1 MHDGSVRSD
10 DGPDETVAFY
20 YGKLGGQTFDD
31 LAVDPNNPNVD
42 PRPTETP
49 GPDDNVV
56 GLPAVQTDNA
66 LADKD
71 WIIVESFSSGASQS
85 QPVTFTFTVSVDP
98 TNPNVGGVIV
108 ASGDVDG
115 TTDTFDFGNYEGQ
128 VDEST
133 VLNNNPNEP
142 SDLLEM
148 QVVGHTYANNEIVGI
163 SHDADWSLTGPSRRV
178 NANMRVGL
186 CGIGS
191 YKIPAFAGMSGSGNQ
206 RLAVAQK

>member
-1 MHDGSVRSD
+1 MPVRSEHTGGANFAMHDGSVRSD

-71 WIIVESFSSGASQS
+71 WIIVESYSSGASQS

-128 VDEST
+128 VDGVDGSGT
-133 VLNNNPNEP
+133 TTQTNLPIFM
-142 SDLLEM
+142 EM

-163 SHDADWSLTGPSRRV
+163 SHDADWL
-178 NANMRVGL
+178 L
-186 CGIGS
+186 
-191 YKIPAFAGMSGSGNQ
+191 
-206 RLAVAQK
+206 